1 MQKPR
6 LQPRRTAARH
16 CGIAVLALSAALLLP
31 GCDVV
36 RDKLAGM
43 VAGAGLDGGG
53 QAGGDVPEG
62 WESIEGAGSA
72 KRLYY
77 QFVDARGGVRFVER
91 LDEVPEVSR
100 ANVGF
105 VKLDV
110 PPPLSPADARQAR
123 DTQIARRG
131 GVRRVAA
138 TGSKAGRPTV
148 IVYYADWCPACRK
161 AKSYLNRKGV
171 PFEVRNVDNPAAKE
185 ELVRKTGRRSIPVID
200 VDGRIL
206 TGFSPQ
212 AIDALLGSA

>member
-1 MQKPR
+1 MSEARLEPR
-6 LQPRRTAARH
+6 
-16 CGIAVLALSAALLLP
+16 GSAASGALLLLMAVLLLP
-31 GCDVV
+31 GCDGI
-36 RDKLAGM
+36 REKLAGM
-43 VAGAGLDGGG
+43 LAGAGQDGA
-53 QAGGDVPEG
+53 QPAGEVPEG
-62 WESIEGAGSA
+62 WESIEGSASA

-77 QFVDARGGVRFVER
+77 QFNDARGQVRFVER
-91 LDEVPEVSR
+91 LDEVPEAVR
-100 ANVGF
+100 ASVGF

-123 DTQIARRG
+123 NAQIARRG
-131 GVRRVAA
+131 GVRTVSAA
-138 TGSKAGRPTV
+138 APKAGQPLV

-161 AKSYLNRKGV
+161 AKAYLNRKGV
-171 PFEVRNVDNPAAKE
+171 PFQLRNVDNPAAKQ